1 MCKKKTNETKKRR
14 NGWFGLTIAAVIL
27 AFILSAGTLVALACI
42 YQKDPTH
49 FAGAAEAALLSNGL
63 AIIGL
68 AIAVWTGMNIS
79 NAIQRKEVDELQ
91 AAMNE
96 MQGQSKEIYKAMAH
110 LEPSASF
117 LQEVLKTGTDY
128 SSEFFYC
135 EFKKWPGI
143 DADWGKLLQIERL
156 FSLVLKKDRESV
168 KSDITLEQTAKQA
181 VELIE
186 SIDISTRDIVH
197 KYLVLRKGEFYYY
210 WARKIEDLDTRCRYF
225 KQAQQSYFDFL
236 KIMGASSEVYCNRM
250 PYALEGYPNLAVYI
264 ANTLCA
270 LYVEVVQKYS
280 TLKEMHKFD
289 PVLLP
294 FVEDS
299 IPKSIE
305 YGGYAVAWAKSS
317 AFEGNEIIYRNL
329 GCAYEWEDRLAA
341 NQFTNHNEVFAN
353 YKKAFACMAQTD
365 GISEFRSRKVYHVL
379 LSYYKKYIEKALGIE
394 YEKDYTANVNKGLSL
409 PNCEIEELL
418 SQFIQYSDYALS
430 NGRKYGFVINL
441 NGFAYCYAALA
452 EKMYGIRTRGV
463 TDQECLKKAE
473 SVLHTLELIGRTD
486 GDNEVYYN
494 QLQKCC
500 EFLQEHYP
508 IVRTDRDE

>member
-1 MCKKKTNETKKRR
+1 MCKKKKNNEAKKRR
-14 NGWFGLTIAAVIL
+14 NGWFGLTIATVIL
-27 AFILSAGTLVALACI
+27 TFILSAGTLVVLACI

-49 FAGAAEAALLSNGL
+49 FAGAAEAALLSNGM

-91 AAMNE
+91 AAMNK
-96 MQGQSKEIYKAMAH
+96 MQDQSKEIYKSMAH

-117 LQEVLKTGTDY
+117 LQEVLKTEADY

-135 EFKKWPGI
+135 EFKKRPGI

-156 FSLVLKKDRESV
+156 FSLVLKKERESA
-168 KSDITLEQTAKQA
+168 KSDITLEKAAKQA

-186 SIDISTRDIVH
+186 SMDISTRDIVH
-197 KYLVLRKGEFYYY
+197 KYLVLRKGEFYFY
-210 WARKIEDLDTRCRYF
+210 WARNIADLDTRCRYF

-270 LYVEVVQKYS
+270 LYVEVMQKYG
-280 TLKEMHKFD
+280 TLKEMYKSD
-289 PVLLP
+289 PILLP

-299 IPKSIE
+299 IRKSTE
-305 YGGYAVAWAKSS
+305 YGKYAIAWAKGG

-341 NQFTNHNEVFAN
+341 NLFTNHNEVFAN
-353 YKKAFACMAQTD
+353 YKKAFACMAQAND
-365 GISEFRSRKVYHVL
+365 ISEFRRRKVYYVL

-394 YEKDYTANVNKGLSL
+394 YEKDYTVNVNKGLSL
-409 PNCEIEELL
+409 QNFEIDELL

-430 NGRKYGFVINL
+430 NGHKYGLVINL

-452 EKMYGIRTRGV
+452 EKLYGIPTNGV

-473 SVLHTLELIGRTD
+473 SALNTLELIGRTD
-486 GDNEVYYN
+486 GDNEAYYN
-494 QLQKCC
+494 QLKKCR
-500 EFLQEHYP
+500 ELL
-508 IVRTDRDE
+508 